1 VTDASNLPA
10 VPPTT
15 TVRFDT
21 SNVRTLRTFA
31 FLIDAVIIAILWW
44 IAGFIMVALAFQTYG
59 AAFGLAPLV
68 SLIGVFY
75 SGFTVSGRGMGTWGM
90 RAMGLKVT
98 DMQGNRVGF
107 IIAAGHA
114 LIFWLATG
122 TSSGLLTL
130 LVLGISFF
138 NADKRAGHDLL
149 TGVIIS
155 KR

>member
-1 VTDASNLPA
+1 MTDAPNLPA
-10 VPPTT
+10 VPGAPA
-15 TVRFDT
+15 VRFDT
-21 SNVRTLRTFA
+21 SNVRTLRTVA
-31 FLIDAVIIAILWW
+31 FLIDAVIIAALYL

-59 AAFGLAPLV
+59 ASFGLAPLV

-98 DMQGNRVGF
+98 DMAGNRVGF
-107 IIAAGHA
+107 IVAAGHA

-122 TSSGLLTL
+122 ASTGILTL

-138 NADKRAGHDLL
+138 NPEKRAGHDLV

-155 KR
+155 RR

>member
-1 VTDASNLPA
+1 MTSLPDLHPA
-10 VPPTT
+10 TAPVSGPDTT
-15 TVRFDT
+15 
-21 SNVRTLRTFA
+21 NVRTLRLFA
-31 FLIDAVIIAILWW
+31 FLIDAVIIAFLWW

-75 SGFTVSGRGMGTWGM
+75 SGLTVSGKGRGTWGM
-90 RAMGLKVT
+90 RAVGLQLT
-98 DMQGNRVGF
+98 DMSGQRVGF

-114 LIFWLATG
+114 LLFWLATS

-130 LVLGISFF
+130 LVLGMSFF

-149 TGVIIS
+149 TGVVIS
-155 KR
+155 RR